1 MTSLPKCARCEDI
14 GWVCENHNDKP
25 WRDGP
30 GGCTCGAGAP
40 CPSCN
45 VSNADNPPRDP
56 SDFER
61 VDE

>member
-1 MTSLPKCARCEDI
+1 MIYKCARCEDL
-14 GWVCENHNDKP
+14 GWVCENHDDKP

-30 GGCTCGAGAP
+30 GGCECGAGAP
-40 CPSCN
+40 CPACN
-45 VSNADNPPRDP
+45 LSNADNAPRDP